1 MIIEV
6 RLKSSNEEDPS
17 CNEGGIKLL
26 RQEGFWEEL
35 DCGTQAEIQD
45 FLFRKKEICLKNEIY
60 VRMKSPE

>member
-45 FLFRKKEICLKNEIY
+45 FLFRKKEICLKI
-60 VRMKSPE
+60 